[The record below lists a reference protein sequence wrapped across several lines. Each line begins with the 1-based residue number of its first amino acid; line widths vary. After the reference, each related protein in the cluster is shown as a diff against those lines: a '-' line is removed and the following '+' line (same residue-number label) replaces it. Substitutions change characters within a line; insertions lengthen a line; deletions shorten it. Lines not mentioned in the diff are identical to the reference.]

1 MRRTTELS
9 PEPPEP
15 SKPRTPTNTPD
26 SPANP
31 TSTASKPTSATP
43 LNARGQL
50 TLLTAQV
57 SDALASSIQA
67 IAMPLL
73 TYGTTGDLAH
83 SAIVMVIEAIPVI
96 LFAPFAGAIAD
107 KFNRKTLTVSFRLA
121 SAALLIA
128 SPALYAAA
136 GLPAFLTIAFLVSTF
151 GTFSSPAASAAMP
164 SLLGDDY
171 QKYMAR
177 RGSLIFLAQ
186 TLGPTIAAAVA
197 SFTTPALAVGFAGTL
212 NLLAALTVAT
222 IHNYDLTHAERTA
235 TVQEHHTGRLLRE
248 GAAYTAHNPV
258 VRGMLTFWFLSI
270 AAVPITTL
278 PMLEYLTRD
287 LGHDYTA
294 FGIATSVYAAGCVI
308 SSWLSAKLG
317 VGTGTGRVRIT
328 KRGWM
333 CISGLGYGAVCL
345 SMGLRP
351 ALWAVLVLWFIW
363 GMFYGP
369 EEVLGQVLFADAI
382 DEHMR
387 GRVYSFMGVVFS
399 LAGMVGYLITGWA
412 VPAFGA
418 INTIVAGGALFI
430 IATVFTFILGPTAR
444 AIRVQE
450 ARDETKAGA

>member
-1 MRRTTELS
+1 MRRTTDPS
-9 PEPPEP
+9 PEHPESP
-15 SKPRTPTNTPD
+15 ASRIPTNTSD
-26 SPANP
+26 A
-31 TSTASKPTSATP
+31 TAKPTSATP

-73 TYGTTGDLAH
+73 TYGATGDLAH
-83 SAIVMVIEAIPVI
+83 SAIVMVVEAVPVI

-164 SLLGDDY
+164 
-171 QKYMAR
+171 
-177 RGSLIFLAQ
+177 
-186 TLGPTIAAAVA
+186 
-197 SFTTPALAVGFAGTL
+197 
-212 NLLAALTVAT
+212 
-222 IHNYDLTHAERTA
+222 
-235 TVQEHHTGRLLRE
+235 
-248 GAAYTAHNPV
+248 
-258 VRGMLTFWFLSI
+258 
-270 AAVPITTL
+270 
-278 PMLEYLTRD
+278 MLEYLTRG

-317 VGTGTGRVRIT
+317 VGTGAGRVRMT

-345 SMGLRP
+345 SMGLHP

-418 INTIVAGGALFI
+418 INTIVTGGALFI

-444 AIRVQE
+444 AIRAQE
-450 ARDETKAGA
+450 SRNEAKSRAGA

>member
-1 MRRTTELS
+1 MRRTTDPS
-9 PEPPEP
+9 PEHPESP
-15 SKPRTPTNTPD
+15 ASRIPTNTPD
-26 SPANP
+26 A
-31 TSTASKPTSATP
+31 TAKPTSATP

-73 TYGTTGDLAH
+73 TYGATGDLAH
-83 SAIVMVIEAIPVI
+83 SAIVMVVEAVPVI
-96 LFAPFAGAIAD
+96 LFAPFAG
-107 KFNRKTLTVSFRLA
+107 
-121 SAALLIA
+121 
-128 SPALYAAA
+128 
-136 GLPAFLTIAFLVSTF
+136 
-151 GTFSSPAASAAMP
+151 
-164 SLLGDDY
+164 
-171 QKYMAR
+171 
-177 RGSLIFLAQ
+177 
-186 TLGPTIAAAVA
+186 AVA

-222 IHNYDLTHAERTA
+222 IRNYDLTHAERTA

-248 GAAYTAHNPV
+248 GAAYTAHNPI

-278 PMLEYLTRD
+278 PMLEYLTRG

-317 VGTGTGRVRIT
+317 VGTGAGRVRMT

-345 SMGLRP
+345 SMGLHP

-418 INTIVAGGALFI
+418 INTIVTGGALFI

-444 AIRVQE
+444 AIRAQE
-450 ARDETKAGA
+450 SRNEAKSRAGA

>member
-1 MRRTTELS
+1 MRRTTE
-9 PEPPEP
+9 P
-15 SKPRTPTNTPD
+15 SPD
-26 SPANP
+26 SPNQSETPNSPEQYLQP
-31 TSTASKPTSATP
+31 TLPAHPESSAQPKPKAAPLDSPTEPLRPHQETGTTSITSAAASPTSATP

-73 TYGTTGDLAH
+73 TYGATGDLAH

-96 LFAPFAGAIAD
+96 LFAPFAGTIAD
-107 KFNRKTLTVSFRLA
+107 KFNRKTLTVSF
-121 SAALLIA
+121 S
-128 SPALYAAA
+128 
-136 GLPAFLTIAFLVSTF
+136 
-151 GTFSSPAASAAMP
+151 
-164 SLLGDDY
+164 
-171 QKYMAR
+171 
-177 RGSLIFLAQ
+177 LAQ

-222 IHNYDLTHAERTA
+222 IRNYDLTHAERTA

-278 PMLEYLTRD
+278 PMLEYLTHG

-345 SMGLRP
+345 SMGLHP

-399 LAGMVGYLITGWA
+399 LAGMIGYLITGWT
-412 VPAFGA
+412 VPLIGA
-418 INTIVAGGALFI
+418 INTIVAGGSLFV

-450 ARDETKAGA
+450 TRDETKGRAGA

>member
-1 MRRTTELS
+1 
-9 PEPPEP
+9 
-15 SKPRTPTNTPD
+15 
-26 SPANP
+26 
-31 TSTASKPTSATP
+31 
-43 LNARGQL
+43 
-50 TLLTAQV
+50 
-57 SDALASSIQA
+57 
-67 IAMPLL
+67 
-73 TYGTTGDLAH
+73 
-83 SAIVMVIEAIPVI
+83 
-96 LFAPFAGAIAD
+96 
-107 KFNRKTLTVSFRLA
+107 
-121 SAALLIA
+121 
-128 SPALYAAA
+128 
-136 GLPAFLTIAFLVSTF
+136 
-151 GTFSSPAASAAMP
+151 MP

-222 IHNYDLTHAERTA
+222 IRNYDLTHAERTA

-248 GAAYTAHNPV
+248 GAAYTARNPI
-258 VRGMLTFWFLSI
+258 VRGMLTSWFLSI

-345 SMGLRP
+345 SMGLHP

-418 INTIVAGGALFI
+418 INTIVAGGSLFV
-430 IATVFTFILGPTAR
+430 IATVFTFILGPTAQ
-444 AIRVQE
+444 AIRAQE
-450 ARDETKAGA
+450 ARNETKDRAGHDLLRVLPRSIIASRLPRCGMPLTTLQAGRILPKGRISYLLGAKTTCSRILGPTTTEDPENLKVCPCGPRLPMLRNPVVKLK

>member
-1 MRRTTELS
+1 MRRTTDPS
-9 PEPPEP
+9 PEHPESP
-15 SKPRTPTNTPD
+15 ASRIPTNTPD
-26 SPANP
+26 A
-31 TSTASKPTSATP
+31 TAKPTSATP

-73 TYGTTGDLAH
+73 TYGATGDLAH
-83 SAIVMVIEAIPVI
+83 SAIVMVVEAVPVI

-222 IHNYDLTHAERTA
+222 IRNYDLTHAERTA

-248 GAAYTAHNPV
+248 GAAYTAHNPI

-278 PMLEYLTRD
+278 PMLEYLTRG

-308 SSWLSAKLG
+308 SSWLALVHLGHVLRTRRSARASPLRRRYRRTHARARLQLHG
-317 VGTGTGRVRIT
+317 CGFLPSGYGRVPHHRMGGTSVRRDQHHCYRRGTLHHRHRIHVHSRPDCASDT
-328 KRGWM
+328 
-333 CISGLGYGAVCL
+333 GA
-345 SMGLRP
+345 G
-351 ALWAVLVLWFIW
+351 
-363 GMFYGP
+363 
-369 EEVLGQVLFADAI
+369 
-382 DEHMR
+382 
-387 GRVYSFMGVVFS
+387 
-399 LAGMVGYLITGWA
+399 
-412 VPAFGA
+412 
-418 INTIVAGGALFI
+418 
-430 IATVFTFILGPTAR
+430 IA
-444 AIRVQE
+444 E
-450 ARDETKAGA
+450 

>member
-1 MRRTTELS
+1 MRHTTDPS
-9 PEPPEP
+9 PERPESP
-15 SKPRTPTNTPD
+15 APRIPANTPAP
-26 SPANP
+26 PANP
-31 TSTASKPTSATP
+31 TSAASKPTSATP

-73 TYGTTGDLAH
+73 TYGATGDLAH
-83 SAIVMVIEAIPVI
+83 SAIVMVVEAIPVI
-96 LFAPFAGAIAD
+96 LFAPFAGTIAD

-197 SFTTPALAVGFAGTL
+197 SF
-212 NLLAALTVAT
+212 AT
-222 IHNYDLTHAERTA
+222 IRNYDLTHVERTA

-345 SMGLRP
+345 SMGLHP

-418 INTIVAGGALFI
+418 INTIVAGGSLFI

-450 ARDETKAGA
+450 TRNETKRRAGA

>member
-1 MRRTTELS
+1 MRRTTDPS
-9 PEPPEP
+9 PEHPESP
-15 SKPRTPTNTPD
+15 APRIPTNTPD
-26 SPANP
+26 A
-31 TSTASKPTSATP
+31 TAKPTSATP

-83 SAIVMVIEAIPVI
+83 SAIVMVVEAVPVI

-107 KFNRKTLTVSFRLA
+107 KFNRKPSPSA
-121 SAALLIA
+121 SG
-128 SPALYAAA
+128 SPAPPYSSHPQPSTPPQDLA
-136 GLPAFLTIAFLVSTF
+136 AFLTIAFLVSTF

-222 IHNYDLTHAERTA
+222 IRNYDLTHAERTA

-248 GAAYTAHNPV
+248 GAAYTAHNPI

-345 SMGLRP
+345 SMGLHP

-418 INTIVAGGALFI
+418 INTIVAGGSLFI

-444 AIRVQE
+444 AIRAQE
-450 ARDETKAGA
+450 SRNEAKSRAGA

>member
-1 MRRTTELS
+1 MRRTTDPS
-9 PEPPEP
+9 PEHPESP
-15 SKPRTPTNTPD
+15 APRIPTNPPD
-26 SPANP
+26 SPA
-31 TSTASKPTSATP
+31 KPTSATP

-83 SAIVMVIEAIPVI
+83 SAIVMVVEAIPVI
-96 LFAPFAGAIAD
+96 LFAPFAGTIAD
-107 KFNRKTLTVSFRLA
+107 RFNRKTLTVSFRLA
-121 SAALLIA
+121 SAALLIV

-222 IHNYDLTHAERTA
+222 IRNYDLTHAERTA

-248 GAAYTAHNPV
+248 GATYTAHNPV

-345 SMGLRP
+345 SMGLHP

-399 LAGMVGYLITGWA
+399 LAGMIGYLITGWA

-450 ARDETKAGA
+450 ARDETKSHAGA